1 MSSPAGR
8 GRIYPQITQ
17 IYADIS
23 LHEIGV
29 NLRNLRI
36 DNGAP
41 MEIDAQSLPTAADAW
56 IAARLAARG
65 RRIAGPVACV
75 HHRAW
80 STVWRI
86 PTTDGAAYFKL
97 CSPALAHEPALTAA
111 LSRWRPDCIVDCLG
125 ADPARGWLLLD
136 DAGVTLRTQIATPSD
151 LSLWEPI
158 LGALAELQIDLAQ
171 RAAEIDALGALDRRP
186 ARLAAQIALL
196 LDNDEA
202 VMLGQPDGLTD
213 EDRARL
219 RKRLPAIGALAA
231 ELSEAGIPES
241 LHNEDFHDANIF
253 VRDGRVRLS
262 DWGEAGV
269 SHPFSTLLVCL
280 RSAAWRLKL
289 PDDAPE
295 LARLRDVYLDRW
307 TAYAPRPALLAAF
320 ALAGRMGM
328 LCRALT
334 WRQVLAPL
342 GLSASADDRSSVPG
356 WLQEFLGA
364 PAG

>member
-1 MSSPAGR
+1 MSNETQRALPPA
-8 GRIYPQITQ
+8 
-17 IYADIS
+17 AED
-23 LHEIGV
+23 
-29 NLRNLRI
+29 
-36 DNGAP
+36 
-41 MEIDAQSLPTAADAW
+41 W
-56 IAARLAARG
+56 IAARLALRS
-65 RRIAGPVACV
+65 RRIADAVTCV
-75 HHRAW
+75 HQRAW

-97 CSPALAHEPALTAA
+97 CSPALAHEPALTEA

-136 DAGVTLRTQIATPSD
+136 DAGVTLRTQIATPAD
-151 LSLWEPI
+151 LTQWEPI
-158 LGALAELQIDLAQ
+158 LGTLAELQIELAP

-202 VMLGQPDGLTD
+202 LMLAQPDGLTG
-213 EDRARL
+213 EERARL
-219 RKRLPAIGALAA
+219 RRLLPAIGAQAGK
-231 ELSEAGIPES
+231 LSEAGIPES

-289 PDDAPE
+289 PGDGRE
-295 LARLRDVYLDRW
+295 MTRLRDVYLERW
-307 TAYAPRPALLAAF
+307 TGHAPRPALLEAF
-320 ALAGRMGM
+320 ILAGRMGM

-334 WRQVLAPL
+334 WRQVLAPF

-364 PAG
+364 ALPTAG